1 MPPLTKGRAVYGDDA
16 DYPDT
21 GVGASPLLATT
32 ESIGE
37 DLSRNNAFRQEN
49 GQPCVVFR
57 NRNFTGRGMCMMRS
71 IEFGDKGEK
80 DFGYAAGVLS
90 LIKKSGYSHRF
101 TKEHFL

>member
-37 DLSRNNAFRQEN
+37 DLSRNNAFRQEMDN
-49 GQPCVVFR
+49 PASFSE
-57 NRNFTGRGMCMMRS
+57 TGTLRVAVC
-71 IEFGDKGEK
+71 
-80 DFGYAAGVLS
+80 A
-90 LIKKSGYSHRF
+90 
-101 TKEHFL
+101 

>member
-1 MPPLTKGRAVYGDDA
+1 
-16 DYPDT
+16 
-21 GVGASPLLATT
+21 
-32 ESIGE
+32 
-37 DLSRNNAFRQEN
+37 
-49 GQPCVVFR
+49 
-57 NRNFTGRGMCMMRS
+57 MMRS